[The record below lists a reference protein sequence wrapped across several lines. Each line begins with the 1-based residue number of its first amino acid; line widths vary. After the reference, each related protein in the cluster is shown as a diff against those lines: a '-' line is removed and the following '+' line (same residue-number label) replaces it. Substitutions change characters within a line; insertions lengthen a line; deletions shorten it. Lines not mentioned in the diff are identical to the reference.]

1 MLCSIIIPL
10 YNKEAF
16 IEDALQS
23 ILQQQYQNF
32 EIIVVDDGSTDNG
45 AYRVRAIQDQRI
57 HLIQQLNAG
66 VSSARNTGIECA
78 KGELVC
84 FLDADDW
91 YHPLYL
97 ETIASMAMRYP
108 KSGFF
113 ATHFLVFNEH
123 DMPSQTWQ
131 LKSND
136 DVLLIDDIYKH
147 WLNFGA
153 FFCTNTAAIRRK
165 LLSTCKPC
173 FPVGESMGE
182 DLDLWYRLTEKT
194 LLAYNPTPLAAY
206 RHIEGSLC
214 DVNKIQTSLLG
225 VYSRI
230 EQRALQGQMPYRLRS
245 SALKL
250 VTKAKVTRARNL
262 LLAGRRYDACMALL
276 NGLPRGLRSRR
287 WWVTLLLC
295 AISTPLLVRR
305 WEDCRE
311 PTRRK

>member
-10 YNKEAF
+10 YNKAAF
-16 IEDALQS
+16 IDYALQS
-23 ILQQQYQNF
+23 ILRQRHQNF

-45 AYRVRAIQDQRI
+45 AYWVSAIQDQRI

-97 ETIASMAMRYP
+97 ETIVSMATRY
-108 KSGFF
+108 SHVGFF
-113 ATHFLVFNEH
+113 ATHFWVFNEQNVQ
-123 DMPSQTWQ
+123 STTWA
-131 LKSND
+131 LESND
-136 DVLLIDDIYKH
+136 DILLIDDIYKH

-153 FFCTNTAAIRRK
+153 FFFTSTAAIRRE
-165 LLSTCKPC
+165 LLSTCQPC

-206 RHIEGSLC
+206 RHTEGSLC

-230 EQRALQGQMPYRLRS
+230 EQRLLQGQMPDRLRS

-250 VTKAKVTRARNL
+250 VAKAKVTRARNL
-262 LLAGRRYDACMALL
+262 LLAGRRYEACMVLL

-295 AISTPLLVRR
+295 ATCTPSLVKR
-305 WEDCRE
+305 WEYWRE
-311 PTRRK
+311 PTRRE

>member
-10 YNKEAF
+10 YNKAAF
-16 IEDALQS
+16 IDYALQS
-23 ILQQQYQNF
+23 ILRQRHQNF

-45 AYRVRAIQDQRI
+45 AYRVSAIQDQRI

-66 VSSARNTGIECA
+66 VSCARNTGIECA

-97 ETIASMAMRYP
+97 DTIVSMATRY
-108 KSGFF
+108 SQVSFF
-113 ATHFLVFNEH
+113 ATHFRVFNEH
-123 DMPSQTWQ
+123 DMPSETWE
-131 LKSND
+131 LERND

-153 FFCTNTAAIRRK
+153 FFFTSTAAIRRE
-165 LLSTCKPC
+165 LLITCQPC

-194 LLAYNPTPLAAY
+194 LLAYNPSPLAAY
-206 RHIEGSLC
+206 RHTEGSLC

-230 EQRALQGQMPYRLRS
+230 EQRVLQGQMPDRLRS

-250 VTKAKVTRARNL
+250 VTKAKETRARNL
-262 LLAGRRYDACMALL
+262 LLAGRRLDACMVLL
-276 NGLPRGLRSRR
+276 NGLALGLRSRR

-295 AISTPLLVRR
+295 ATCTPSLVKR
-305 WEDCRE
+305 WEYWRE
-311 PTRRK
+311 PTRRE